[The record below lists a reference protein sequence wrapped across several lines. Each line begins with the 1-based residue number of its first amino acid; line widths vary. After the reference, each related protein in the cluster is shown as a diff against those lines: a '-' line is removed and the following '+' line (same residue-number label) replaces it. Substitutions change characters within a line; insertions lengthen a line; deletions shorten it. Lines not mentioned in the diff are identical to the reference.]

1 MGTSP
6 AGSGEVHL
14 GVDIG
19 TYNTAAALRG
29 RDGRVQ
35 PVLFDGAPL
44 LPSAVF
50 VDGDT
55 TLVGPDAWHA
65 AMTRPAQLEPNP
77 KRCIDDRYVLLGAQ
91 EVPVETLLAALLRR
105 VRVAAEQAAG
115 RVDAVTIAYPVA
127 WGQRRLATLTAAA
140 RLAGL
145 PEPATVHEPVAAA
158 AHFVG
163 LPDVRLAEGQLAL
176 VYDLGAGTF
185 DATVIRRSAA
195 GFEVIASQGLSDAG
209 GLYIDEAVAAS
220 ISANLRP
227 DDAAW
232 RCLRSPSTPTELRAR
247 RMFLD
252 GVRVAKQ
259 VLSRAAATSVHV
271 PMLETEVPL
280 GREQFE
286 TLARPV
292 LDRTIAASRATL
304 RDAQLAESDLAE
316 IFLVGGSTRIP
327 LVGTLLHQAYGRP
340 PVVLDQPEL
349 AVAYGS
355 VAAPPRPVSPPPA
368 VSPVPA
374 VNPPPAV
381 SPPLVGRSL
390 SVRGTR
396 RMLAVA
402 VTVVLAVTAG
412 VGYLV
417 MEQRDDDPD
426 GGSPQTGQDQTRQP
440 STDPSESASPLAV
453 ALPTPTG
460 VPTSF
465 AGQWSGIVDQPTG
478 TVTSWSLTATFAAG
492 ADGGTFRSTS
502 LGCEGTLTIIE
513 PRPTSREIH
522 LRQRTTVNSRSLCV
536 GAAQWTL
543 ILQEPDRADMHWV
556 DAGSPSNTGTA
567 TFVRS

>member
-1 MGTSP
+1 MGRST

-14 GVDIG
+14 GIDIG

-35 PVLFDGAPL
+35 PVLFDGVPL

-65 AMTRPAQLEPNP
+65 AMARPAQLEPNP
-77 KRCIDDRYVLLGAQ
+77 KRCIDDRYVLLGEQ
-91 EVPVETLLAALLRR
+91 EIPVQTLLAAVLRR
-105 VRVAAEQAAG
+105 VRAAAEQVAG
-115 RVDAVTIAYPVA
+115 RVDRVTIAYPVA
-127 WGQRRLATLTAAA
+127 WGQRRLATLTGAV

-158 AHFVG
+158 THFVS

-185 DATVIRRSAA
+185 DATVIRRSVA

-232 RCLRSPSTPTELRAR
+232 RCLRSPATATQLRAR
-247 RMFLD
+247 WMFLD

-271 PMLETEVPL
+271 PLLDTDVPL
-280 GREQFE
+280 GREQLE

-292 LDRTIAASRATL
+292 LDRTIAATRAAL

-327 LVGTLLHQAYGRP
+327 LVGTLLHRAYGRP

-349 AVAYGS
+349 AVVYGS
-355 VAAPPRPVSPPPA
+355 VAVPQRPVTHSPAPGPEPIVTPEPI
-368 VSPVPA
+368 VSSTPVGA
-374 VNPPPAV
+374 T
-381 SPPLVGRSL
+381 R

-396 RMLAVA
+396 WMPGVA
-402 VTVVLAVTAG
+402 VTVALAVTAG
-412 VGYLV
+412 VGYLGSV
-417 MEQRDDDPD
+417 KQDDPD
-426 GGSPQTGQDQTRQP
+426 AESPRTSQEQTRRP
-440 STDPSESASPLAV
+440 STDPSASVSPVAV

-460 VPTSF
+460 VPASF
-465 AGQWSGIVDQPTG
+465 AGRWSGIVAQPSG
-478 TVTSWSLTATFAAG
+478 SVTSWNLTATFVVGSA
-492 ADGGTFRSTS
+492 GGTFRSAS
-502 LGCEGTLTIIE
+502 LGCEGILTITE

-522 LRQRTTVNSRSLCV
+522 FRQRTTVDARSLC
-536 GAAQWTL
+536 AAAAEWTL
-543 ILQEPDRADMHWV
+543 ILREPDIADMHWV
-556 DAGSPSNTGTA
+556 DASAPSNTGTA
-567 TFVRS
+567 TVVRS